1 MFFTRDHARKGDEQY
16 RKGNLQKAAELYL
29 KAERFEQA
37 AQMYEELG
45 EIDRAVEI
53 FQQQGLPLEA
63 AELLEAH
70 ELYREAITFYE
81 RAGAYRRAAEASIR
95 AGNYIRAAR
104 NFEEAGIFPRAAECF
119 AKVGEV
125 EHVVRAWES
134 ESRRLRAQRG
144 DDRDPKLEKEIR
156 ESDIRRAEILGR
168 FGRYGEAARLFHEHN
183 LTDRAAPLFLKAG
196 AHAEAA
202 RAYFD
207 AGRIREALAAVE
219 KAEDAD
225 DELRAEIYLN
235 ASRHQE
241 AAELFERMER
251 YDAAASAYEGAEA
264 WAKAAEMWQKGG
276 SPGRAAELFLRV
288 DRVEAAG
295 RCFAAD
301 GQPAKAAEVYLKA
314 GLRRPA
320 AEAYR
325 EAGNAYRA
333 GEQFLADGDEDAARE
348 QLLEVREGDAKYAEA
363 TLLLIPLLR
372 DVGRIE
378 EAQLRWDQVQRKR
391 LPVPDHARL
400 YIEGRLLE
408 SRGDYRQAEA
418 VYRQVIVDNAEYGDA
433 AERQRRLHR
442 QIESGE
448 LPSRQ
453 QASRPRASRQ
463 RASGSRPGRSTGIR
477 TGFDTAK
484 VMKPSPAATGGREAA
499 PSTPAL
505 TTVELGSDLPF
516 KILEPLDPWWEGATF
531 ARVTDERD
539 DGEKILVSFPLAILG
554 DRADGFERAMREI
567 AALDHPAI
575 LKLEEAIRAS
585 DKVLLLYEPFR
596 GDTLDSLLARRR
608 LPPLGAVQ
616 LASQLCE
623 ALDAAHKLGVSH
635 QWLSPRTLL
644 VDERGRAKLAG
655 IGLRAILAERD
666 DVAQAYL
673 APEVSDGGVVGP
685 AADVFSL
692 GLLAMELLRAQLPAE
707 RGRGGAIRAAD
718 VGWPEEVT
726 ELLSRPLLQTL
737 AGTLDPKPTARPST
751 SELKAQL
758 ASIGLVPGQ
767 LLADRYEILDLLGEG
782 GMSRVYRARDLR
794 FEGDEVAI
802 KTVLTPAVGRSEDE
816 ERLLQ
821 EVRICRR
828 ISHPNVVRVHDLGH
842 FPGGIFVIMELLDG
856 PRLDQVIQEEAPLP
870 IGRVKGLLQEI
881 ATALAEAHRMKV
893 IHRDLKPGNVMIAD
907 GRVKVLDFG
916 IARLNDGS
924 SASLTRTGQ
933 VVGSPLYMAPEQ
945 IQGKPLDGSCDLYAL
960 GVIAYTLLTGREP
973 FLGETTTAIVLKHLH
988 EAPPDV
994 HELRP
999 ELSQEWVDLLAKL
1012 LAKEPEKRYRSAEE
1026 VISALSALPD

>member
-1 MFFTRDHARKGDEQY
+1 MFFTRDHARKGDDQY

-45 EIDRAVEI
+45 EIGRAVEI
-53 FQQQGLPLEA
+53 FREQGLPLAA

-70 ELYREAITFYE
+70 EQYREAITFYE
-81 RAGAYRRAAEASIR
+81 RAGAHRRAAEASIR

-104 NFEEAGIFPRAAECF
+104 NFEEAGMYPRAAECF
-119 AKVGEV
+119 AEVGEV
-125 EHVVRAWES
+125 EFMVRAWEA

-156 ESDIRRAEILGR
+156 ESDVRRAEILGR

-183 LTDRAAPLFLKAG
+183 LVERAAPLYLRDG
-196 AHAEAA
+196 DHAEAA
-202 RAYFD
+202 RAFFE
-207 AGRIREALAAVE
+207 AGRLREALAAVD

-235 ASRHQE
+235 ASRHRE

-251 YDAAASAYEGAEA
+251 YDAAANAYEGAEE
-264 WAKAAEMWQKGG
+264 WAKAAETWEKGG

-288 DRVEAAG
+288 DRLEAAG
-295 RCFAAD
+295 RCFVAD
-301 GQPAKAAEVYLKA
+301 GQPAKAAEVYLEA
-314 GLRRPA
+314 GMRRQA
-320 AEAYR
+320 AEAFR
-325 EAGNAYRA
+325 DAEDPYRA
-333 GEQFLADGDEDAARE
+333 GEQFLADGDEDAARR
-348 QLLEVREGDAKYAEA
+348 QLLEVREGDPKYAEA
-363 TLLLIPLLR
+363 TLLSIPLLR

-378 EAQLRWDQVQRKR
+378 EAQLRWEQVQRKR

-418 VYRQVIVDNAEYGDA
+418 VYRQVIADNAEYGDA
-433 AERQRRLHR
+433 ARRQRWLHR
-442 QIESGE
+442 RIESGE
-448 LPSRQ
+448 LPSRG
-453 QASRPRASRQ
+453 REPRAF
-463 RASGSRPGRSTGIR
+463 GPRPGRGTGAR
-477 TGFDTAK
+477 PGFDTEK
-484 VMKPSPAATGGREAA
+484 VMKPSPAATGGRERPPA
-499 PSTPAL
+499 PSL
-505 TTVELGSDLPF
+505 TTLELGSDLPF
-516 KILEPLDPWWEGATF
+516 KILEPLDPWWQGATF
-531 ARVTDERD
+531 ARVEDERD
-539 DGEKILVSFPLAILG
+539 GGGEKILVSFPLAVLG

-567 AALDHPAI
+567 AALEHPAI

-596 GDTLDSLLARRR
+596 GDALDVLLARRR
-608 LPPLGAVQ
+608 LEPLPAVH
-616 LASQLCE
+616 LALQLCE

-644 VDERGRAKLAG
+644 VDEWGRAKLAG
-655 IGLRAILAERD
+655 IGLREILAERD

-673 APEVSDGGVVGP
+673 APEVSGGGVVGP

-692 GLLAMELLRAQLPAE
+692 GLLAMELLQAQLPAD
-707 RGRGGAIRAAD
+707 RGRGGAIRADD

-726 ELLSRPLLQTL
+726 EHLSRSLLQTL

-758 ASIGLVPGQ
+758 ASVGLVPGQ
-767 LLADRYEILDLLGEG
+767 LLADRYEILGLLGEG

-856 PRLDQVIQEEAPLP
+856 PRLDQVIREEAPLP
-870 IGRVKGLLQEI
+870 VGRVKGLLQEI

-907 GRVKVLDFG
+907 DRVKVLDFG
-916 IARLNDGS
+916 IARMNDGTTG
-924 SASLTRTGQ
+924 SLTRTGQ

-945 IQGKPLDGSCDLYAL
+945 IQGKPLDDSCDLYAL

-988 EAPPDV
+988 EEPPDV

-999 ELSQEWVDLLAKL
+999 ELPREWVDLLAKL
-1012 LAKEPEKRYRSAEE
+1012 LAKEPEHRYRSAQE
-1026 VISALSALPD
+1026 VISALSSLPE